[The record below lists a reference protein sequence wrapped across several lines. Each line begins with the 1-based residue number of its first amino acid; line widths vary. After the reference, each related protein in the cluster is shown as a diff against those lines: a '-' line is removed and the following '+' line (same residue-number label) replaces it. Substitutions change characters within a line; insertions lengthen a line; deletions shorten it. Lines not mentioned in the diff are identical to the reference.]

1 MEFPAILQDLQDF
14 GYTMQDFGYTF
25 SLLHI
30 IFVRKENND
39 LFTLLERQK
48 TYETTKNL
56 FPLPYGSNVG
66 NRLWRRQQ

>member
-30 IFVRKENND
+30 TFVRKENTIYSP
-39 LFTLLERQK
+39 F
-48 TYETTKNL
+48 
-56 FPLPYGSNVG
+56 
-66 NRLWRRQQ
+66 